1 MYCIVPSLESS
12 KIVQW
17 EKAGKRLSRKGSG
30 RGLAVKVA
38 KDNLDD
44 RAGRGG
50 YTTVYVCQKSS
61 TCILKKWCNYS
72 KLYLKADWNKTK
84 NTYPPKN

>member
-1 MYCIVPSLESS
+1 M
-12 KIVQW
+12 
-17 EKAGKRLSRKGSG
+17 SRKGSG

-72 KLYLKADWNKTK
+72 KLYLKAD
-84 NTYPPKN
+84 